1 MTTSP
6 VQVERRAAQRF
17 GISLPISIRLVDA
30 QKEHHGF
37 AQDLSARGI
46 YFYCDF
52 NVEQGAKV
60 EITLL
65 MPAEITLTDSMRVR
79 CRGKVLRVHKPAATN
94 SATASAAINPGT
106 KIGVAVHFEH
116 YEHLP
121 DTQATSQSDQYLR
134 VACLHRNRTEEESSD
149 LPATML
155 RNR

>member
-17 GISLPISIRLVDA
+17 GISQPISIRLADG

-37 AQDLSARGI
+37 TQDLSARGI

-52 NVEQGAKV
+52 DLQEGAEV

-65 MPAEITLTDSMRVR
+65 MPAEITLTDNMRVR
-79 CRGKVLRVHKPAATN
+79 CRGKVLRVHKPAAN
-94 SATASAAINPGT
+94 SASASSAMNAGA

-121 DTQATSQSDQYLR
+121 DTQVTSQSDQYLR
-134 VACLHRNRTEEESSD
+134 VACLHRNHAEKESSD
-149 LPATML
+149 FAATMP
-155 RNR
+155 RNH

>member
-1 MTTSP
+1 MNTSP

-17 GISLPISIRLVDA
+17 GISLPISICLADG

-37 AQDLSARGI
+37 TQDLSARGI

-52 NVEQGAKV
+52 DVEQGAEV
-60 EITLL
+60 EITFL

-79 CRGKVLRVHKPAATN
+79 CRGKVLRVHKPAAN
-94 SATASAAINPGT
+94 SATASPAINPGT

-121 DTQATSQSDQYLR
+121 DAQGTSQSDQYAR
-134 VACLHRNRTEEESSD
+134 VACLHRDRTEEETWD
-149 LPATML
+149 PPATML

>member
-1 MTTSP
+1 MTSSP

-17 GISLPISIRLVDA
+17 GISLPISIRLADG

-52 NVEQGAKV
+52 DLQEGAEV

-65 MPAEITLTDSMRVR
+65 MPAEITLTDNMRVC
-79 CRGKVLRVHKPAATN
+79 CRGKVLRVHRPAAN
-94 SATASAAINPGT
+94 SAPVSPAMNAGA

-134 VACLHRNRTEEESSD
+134 VACLHRHHAEEESSD

-155 RNR
+155 RNH